1 MPIQII
7 PTSEDG
13 DVQHEFAVDDE
24 TAVKAAMD
32 RFNDLVKNQ
41 KRIAVALGQGGE
53 PSSLLRAFDPTV
65 ERTIFMPQRK
75 GG

>member
-7 PTSEDG
+7 PTSEEG
-13 DVQHEFAVDDE
+13 DVCHEFAVDDE

-41 KRIAVALGQGGE
+41 RRVPVALGQNGE
-53 PSSLLRAFDPTV
+53 PSRLLREFDPTI
-65 ERTIFMPQRK
+65 ERTAFMPQRQ

>member
-7 PTSEDG
+7 PTGESGHDE
-13 DVQHEFAVDDE
+13 VEFAVDDE
-24 TAVKAAMD
+24 ADVQAAMD

-41 KRIAVALGQGGE
+41 KRIAVALGQNGE
-53 PSSLLRAFDPTV
+53 PSTLLRAFDPTV
-65 ERTIFMPQRK
+65 ERTAFMPQRK

>member
-7 PTSEDG
+7 PTGESGHDE
-13 DVQHEFAVDDE
+13 VEFAVDDE
-24 TAVKAAMD
+24 AAVKAAMD

-41 KRIAVALGQGGE
+41 KRIPVALGQNGE
-53 PSSLLRAFDPTV
+53 PSRLLREFDPTV
-65 ERTIFMPQRK
+65 ERTAFMPQRK